1 MKKGIALLLVLAL
14 LCGLTACAPAS
25 DEPATDSAT
34 TTTAGTTVPPK
45 GYNALTGENNMTGDS
60 TRPVAVMITN
70 EPGIIGKQY
79 GVDKADF
86 YMETEAEG
94 GIARMMAVF
103 ASADRIPDKLGP
115 IRSGRTPFIATAHAL
130 GAVYVYSGATSYVL
144 NVIKTTP
151 NFNSITNTDGVTL
164 WRDSYLSKH
173 ANVSWNNLIT
183 GGDKLAARMQK
194 SKISDQAIKE
204 IPFVFGEKTGD
215 TPATTVQLK
224 STAST
229 NVTFIY
235 DAETGLYGKNNG
247 KAASCK
253 PQKSLEGNQIKVSN
267 VLILHAEKF
276 VEHKDNR
283 YTWYNFKTG
292 EGTGYLI
299 SNGTARQIKYNRS
312 TDSLSIMEMDGSKAQ
327 FATGKTYMF
336 LTDKTLSDSLVI
348 R

>member
-1 MKKGIALLLVLAL
+1 MKKGISLLLVLVL
-14 LCGLTACAPAS
+14 LCGLTACAGTN
-25 DEPATDSAT
+25 DEPAADPT
-34 TTTAGTTVPPK
+34 TTTVTTPVSDK
-45 GYNALTGENNMTGDS
+45 GLNPLTGENDMTGTS

-79 GVDKADF
+79 GIDKADF

-94 GIARMMAVF
+94 SISRMMAVF

-115 IRSGRTPFIATAHAL
+115 IRSGRTPFIATANAL
-130 GAVYVYSGATSYVL
+130 GAVYVYSGATTYVL
-144 NVIKTTP
+144 NVIKNTP
-151 NFNSITNTDGVTL
+151 NFDSITNTDGVTL
-164 WRDSYLSKH
+164 WRDSYLSAN

-183 GGDKLAARMQK
+183 GGDKLVAGMEKRN
-194 SKISDQAIKE
+194 ISDQAIKS
-204 IPFVFGEKTGD
+204 IPFSFGEKTGD
-215 TPATTVQLK
+215 ITANTVQLK

-229 NVTFIY
+229 NVTFLY

-247 KAASCK
+247 KAASCT

-267 VLILHAEKF
+267 ILILHAEKY
-276 VEHKDNR
+276 VEAKDSK

-299 SNGTARQIKYNRS
+299 SNGTARQIKFNRS
-312 TDSLSIMEMDGSKAQ
+312 EDSLSIMETDGSTAQ

-336 LTDKTLSDSLVI
+336 LTDKTLSNSLVFE
-348 R
+348 

>member
-1 MKKGIALLLVLAL
+1 MKKGISLLLVLVL
-14 LCGLTACAPAS
+14 LCGLTACTGTN
-25 DEPATDSAT
+25 DEPVADAT
-34 TTTAGTTVPPK
+34 TTTVATTVSDK
-45 GYNALTGENNMTGDS
+45 GLNPLTGEHDMTGTS

-79 GVDKADF
+79 GIDKADF

-94 GIARMMAVF
+94 GVARMMAVF

-115 IRSGRTPFIATAHAL
+115 IRSGRTPFIATANAL

-164 WRDSYLSKH
+164 WRDSYLSAN

-183 GGDKLAARMQK
+183 GGDKLVARMEK
-194 SKISDQAIKE
+194 SNISDQAIKE

-215 TPATTVQLK
+215 ITANTVQLK

-235 DAETGLYGKNNG
+235 DAATGLYGKNNG
-247 KAASCK
+247 KAASCT

-267 VLILHAEKF
+267 VLILHAEKY
-276 VEHKDNR
+276 VEHKDSK

-292 EGTGYLI
+292 EGTGYLV
-299 SNGTARQIKYNRS
+299 SNGTARQIKFNRS
-312 TDSLSIMEMDGSKAQ
+312 EDSLSIMEMDGSNAQ
-327 FATGKTYMF
+327 LATGKTYMF
-336 LTDKTLSDSLVI
+336 LTDKTLSDSLVFE
-348 R
+348 